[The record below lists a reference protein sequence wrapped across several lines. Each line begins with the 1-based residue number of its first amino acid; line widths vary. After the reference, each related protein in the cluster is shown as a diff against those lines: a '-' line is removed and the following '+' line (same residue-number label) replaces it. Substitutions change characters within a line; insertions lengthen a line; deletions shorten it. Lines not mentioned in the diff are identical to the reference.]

1 MKKWLLLT
9 LLFTLLAL
17 RPAAADVLV
26 LVHGYLGTAQS
37 WAEAGTLGRLAK
49 RGYRLVGVLGYGAQG
64 VLYQPM
70 SRAKTDKPVYAVDLP
85 SQAPSVIQAEWLA
98 AQLETV
104 PALTPTQLQTS
115 RADAIWVLM
124 AGSTGFNPEL
134 GGGERLSPLSLER
147 IDQALALHRKTGLPI
162 VISGGSVRGDTRPL
176 AELAAEWLQDRA
188 GVKPLAIDNTS
199 RDTWENARDSAAVLA
214 KNGLNRVLLVTHA
227 YHMPRAVLS
236 ARAAGI
242 DVVPA
247 PFAFKHVAPEL
258 RPPMDFHDWLPNHN
272 AMQDS
277 YFVLHEMVG
286 LVWYGLL
293 RNSI

>member
-1 MKKWLLLT
+1 MELDVATRELLKVFILPPG
-9 LLFTLLAL
+9 L
-17 RPAAADVLV
+17 LV
-26 LVHGYLGTAQS
+26 LIL
-37 WAEAGTLGRLAK
+37 
-49 RGYRLVGVLGYGAQG
+49 LVGWLSCRRPFGRMLCLLGILS
-64 VLYQPM
+64 LYALSTP
-70 SRAKTDKPVYAVDLP
+70 AV
-85 SQAPSVIQAEWLA
+85 VGWLA
-98 AQLETV
+98 AQLETI

-115 RADAIWVLM
+115 RADGIWVLM